1 MNGLAVSHFNLHSLL
16 LSLTSIAASEQ
27 NDGALQRQP
36 EPQVSSDSANRDDY
50 DVPPP
55 LLPPQMHNEGQ
66 FEPTDR
72 SASRG
77 SFYAQL

>member
-1 MNGLAVSHFNLHSLL
+1 MHSSISYLCFISFSSLL
-16 LSLTSIAASEQ
+16 LYSVAASEQ
-27 NDGALQRQP
+27 GEASLQ
-36 EPQVSSDSANRDDY
+36 PQQQVTSAASNGDY

-55 LLPPQMHNEGQ
+55 LPPPQMHNEGH

-72 SASRG
+72 STSRG